1 MKEPA
6 PYSHTDAAEQAAYAT
21 FLAAIDPRFVKADI
35 RTRDKFPNFDGVVEL
50 VDQRGIPSGKLDV
63 QLRSMP
69 PGQESSRCEA
79 SLVAYSAVSTLPVLL
94 ICADPVNHRVFWRQI
109 TQLMPEVKEGKDSFT
124 VRFSPLSDVI
134 DGSGVYIQKWT
145 EIALDYQRRIAGF
158 QTLQAEL
165 SDITTLE
172 SIPRADRTFFQHF
185 IDRVN
190 DLLDNDFVS
199 VKSLLYQNAW
209 KLGVG
214 ILASTPE
221 RLWYQIYRIPYGAP
235 LPLVRCLS
243 SSLSSTRRHSD
254 NALAEYS
261 SSREWLAD
269 PRNAADRFVFD
280 RVVET
285 VQHRALP
292 LHGSLLAADL
302 LTSFVD
308 DYYRCL
314 GIPPGQGEYHLEE
327 LDYAFNTHLLGTCV
341 AVAAR
346 LAPDAGGYLPIDLD
360 WLSTYLE
367 HNRVEPILP
376 SKAPVRFELTSSAV
390 SIRAAVESLRY
401 LVAHGPSS
409 INRPF
414 NPRQVPLPPGGH
426 WIWEGFVQE
435 EEVTCVTRILK
446 ACLDEYSTFVSGNSL
461 RFPNSPYLDRQTAIV
476 FVYQPADP
484 ARLSRGPTLSEL
496 HLRNPAGHLPKVT
509 VFSRTDGPPPVEMTD
524 HPIVRI
530 AGEPFEATRSS
541 LETASFFFRQT
552 PVLNL
557 IYRMLATDLAIHY
570 DIGSIRLVS

>member
-1 MKEPA
+1 VKDPA

-21 FLAAIDPRFVKADI
+21 FLAAIDARFVKADI

-63 QLRSMP
+63 QLRSIP
-69 PGQESSRCEA
+69 PGQESCRCEA

-94 ICADPVNHRVFWRQI
+94 ICADPVNRRVFWRQI
-109 TQLMPEVKEGKDSFT
+109 TQLMPELKEGKDTFT

-134 DGSGVYIQKWT
+134 DGNGVYIQKWT
-145 EIALDYQRRIAGF
+145 EIALDYQRRIADF
-158 QTLQAEL
+158 QALQAEL
-165 SDITTLE
+165 ADITTLE
-172 SIPRADRTFFQHF
+172 SIPSADRTFFQHF

-190 DLLDNDFVS
+190 YLLDNDFICI
-199 VKSLLYQNAW
+199 KSLLYPNAW

-221 RLWYQIYRIPYGAP
+221 RLWYQIYRIPFGAP

-243 SSLSSTRRHSD
+243 SSLSSTRRRSD
-254 NALAEYS
+254 DALAEYS
-261 SSREWLAD
+261 SSRDWLAD
-269 PRNAADRFVFD
+269 PRNAADRFVFEQ
-280 RVVET
+280 VVET

-314 GIPPGQGEYHLEE
+314 GVPPGQGEYRLEE
-327 LDYAFNTHLLGTCV
+327 VDYAINTHLLGTCV

-367 HNRVEPILP
+367 HNRVEPIFP
-376 SKAPVRFELTSSAV
+376 SIAPVRFELTSTV
-390 SIRAAVESLRY
+390 ISIRATVESLRY

-414 NPRQVPLPPGGH
+414 NPSQISLPPGGR
-426 WIWEGFVQE
+426 WIWEGFVRE
-435 EEVTCVTRILK
+435 EEVTCVTRILN
-446 ACLDEYSTFVSGNSL
+446 ACLDEYSAFVSGNSL
-461 RFPNSPYLDRQTAIV
+461 RFPNSPYLDHQTAIV
-476 FVYQPADP
+476 FVYQPANP
-484 ARLSRGPTLSEL
+484 AQLSRGPTLSEH
-496 HLRNPAGHLPKVT
+496 HLLNPAGHLPKLT
-509 VFSRTDGPPPVEMTD
+509 VFSQTDGTPAVEIID
-524 HPIVRI
+524 HLIVKV
-530 AGEPFEATRSS
+530 AGVPFEATRSS
-541 LETASFFFRQT
+541 FETASIFFRQT
-552 PVLNL
+552 PVINL

-570 DIGSIRLVS
+570 GIGNIRLVS

>member
-1 MKEPA
+1 
-6 PYSHTDAAEQAAYAT
+6 
-21 FLAAIDPRFVKADI
+21 
-35 RTRDKFPNFDGVVEL
+35 
-50 VDQRGIPSGKLDV
+50 
-63 QLRSMP
+63 
-69 PGQESSRCEA
+69 
-79 SLVAYSAVSTLPVLL
+79 
-94 ICADPVNHRVFWRQI
+94 
-109 TQLMPEVKEGKDSFT
+109 
-124 VRFSPLSDVI
+124 
-134 DGSGVYIQKWT
+134 
-145 EIALDYQRRIAGF
+145 
-158 QTLQAEL
+158 
-165 SDITTLE
+165 
-172 SIPRADRTFFQHF
+172 
-185 IDRVN
+185 
-190 DLLDNDFVS
+190 
-199 VKSLLYQNAW
+199 
-209 KLGVG
+209 
-214 ILASTPE
+214 
-221 RLWYQIYRIPYGAP
+221 
-235 LPLVRCLS
+235 
-243 SSLSSTRRHSD
+243 
-254 NALAEYS
+254 
-261 SSREWLAD
+261 
-269 PRNAADRFVFD
+269 
-280 RVVET
+280 
-285 VQHRALP
+285 
-292 LHGSLLAADL
+292 
-302 LTSFVD
+302 
-308 DYYRCL
+308 
-314 GIPPGQGEYHLEE
+314 
-327 LDYAFNTHLLGTCV
+327 
-341 AVAAR
+341 
-346 LAPDAGGYLPIDLD
+346 LPIDLD